1 LSPRPQPIA
10 RETSYDFVR
19 PIVALHSPDDGPP
32 LWRQANRHVPLG
44 AVIVDSF
51 QALRAVAERTLLIM
65 IALLGTKV
73 AYTSVNTKACIA
85 CVR

>member
-1 LSPRPQPIA
+1 
-10 RETSYDFVR
+10 
-19 PIVALHSPDDGPP
+19 

-51 QALRAVAERTLLIM
+51 QALRAVAGRTLLTM

-73 AYTSVNTKACIA
+73 AYTSVNTKACIT